1 MERPAQEEV
10 EHVIRRVKA
19 MNAPQIKLNDVLL
32 LTKSNL
38 TIEEVAEK
46 LGIPVEAAC
55 ALVVASLRSSR
66 ALAQQPELPSL

>member
-1 MERPAQEEV
+1 VERPAQEEV

-19 MNAPQIKLNDVLL
+19 MNASQIKLNDVLL

-46 LGIPVEAAC
+46 LGIPVEAAR
-55 ALVVASLRSSR
+55 ALVVASLRSTL
-66 ALAQQPELPSL
+66 ALTQQPELPSL